1 MYKEIIL
8 TIIITLIIFLLLNN
22 KDSRID
28 TFSTL
33 TNKKYNVRKCEDQ
46 DKMNRKADF
55 LANLDIK
62 AHKIVDEMKSRSLPT
77 KEIGEKVYTRFKN
90 SIISET
96 PENDS
101 GAAYTIN
108 KGPISIC
115 IEKNDGSF
123 FDEEDAFFV
132 ILHELAHVMSDS
144 YGHGKEFQE
153 NFDFI
158 VKLAVK
164 LELWKDKNY
173 QKNHKDYCGVEI
185 TTSPCDN
192 DKCSQKQLNYFFQ
205 EKLI

>member
-22 KDSRID
+22 DSRVD
-28 TFSTL
+28 TFSSL
-33 TNKKYNVRKCEDQ
+33 TNKSYSVRQCNDK

-62 AHKIVDEMKSRSLPT
+62 ANKIVDYMNSNSLPN
-77 KEIGEKVYTRFKN
+77 KEIGNKVYNRFKN
-90 SIISET
+90 STISET
-96 PENDS
+96 PENDP

-144 YGHGKEFQE
+144 YGHGK
-153 NFDFI
+153 
-158 VKLAVK
+158 
-164 LELWKDKNY
+164 
-173 QKNHKDYCGVEI
+173 
-185 TTSPCDN
+185 
-192 DKCSQKQLNYFFQ
+192 
-205 EKLI
+205 

>member
-22 KDSRID
+22 DSRVD
-28 TFSTL
+28 TFSSL
-33 TNKKYNVRKCEDQ
+33 TNKSYSVRQCNDK
-46 DKMNRKADF
+46 DKMDKKADF
-55 LANLDIK
+55 LAKLDIK
-62 AHKIVDEMKSRSLPT
+62 ANKIVDYMNTKSVPNN
-77 KEIGEKVYTRFKN
+77 EIGSKVHDRFKN
-90 SIISET
+90 STISET

-158 VKLAVK
+158 TKLAVK

-185 TTSPCDN
+185 TSSPCDD
-192 DKCSQKQLNYFFQ
+192 DKCSPKQLDYYFQ